1 MIFSLVQIQKTRLES
16 RALALN
22 LRKEEQALGIER
34 PFTPLTTT
42 PARRAEFVIFYSLF
56 PTGVMGF
63 YTLIFR
69 GTSLLPISDETA
81 SVVLTVILPT
91 LVAQLTMASL
101 WLRDR
106 RSPSSVGI
114 MPLWVISAPSLAT
127 ALFGAAV
134 WAFALQHTGLSPR
147 LLIDVVAL
155 SAALVGSAT
164 IRITTLI
171 VPAPKDVRTVDI
183 TSAFNRIGISTEG
196 TSLSTGGLDGGGKAY
211 SASQLGS
218 PVAWNGVSFNLG
230 PPDGLDVVSCMGQT
244 LPLTAGKFGSLMM
257 LGTGVNG
264 NQPSQVFKVNYS
276 DGTTVSFS
284 KNLSDW
290 ATPQQYS
297 GESMALTMTYCNAGS
312 GAVNR
317 QAHHLYGYVFDL
329 DDSKTVISLKV
340 PSNENVEVI
349 GLALSRTQSVTT
361 LRS

>member
-1 MIFSLVQIQKTRLES
+1 
-16 RALALN
+16 
-22 LRKEEQALGIER
+22 
-34 PFTPLTTT
+34 
-42 PARRAEFVIFYSLF
+42 
-56 PTGVMGF
+56 
-63 YTLIFR
+63 
-69 GTSLLPISDETA
+69 
-81 SVVLTVILPT
+81 
-91 LVAQLTMASL
+91 
-101 WLRDR
+101 
-106 RSPSSVGI
+106 
-114 MPLWVISAPSLAT
+114 
-127 ALFGAAV
+127 
-134 WAFALQHTGLSPR
+134 
-147 LLIDVVAL
+147 
-155 SAALVGSAT
+155 
-164 IRITTLI
+164 
-171 VPAPKDVRTVDI
+171 
-183 TSAFNRIGISTEG
+183 
-196 TSLSTGGLDGGGKAY
+196 
-211 SASQLGS
+211 
-218 PVAWNGVSFNLG
+218 
-230 PPDGLDVVSCMGQT
+230 
-244 LPLTAGKFGSLMM
+244 M